1 MTSAKIPKPS
11 EPMVDPDTGLVTRS
25 WYLYNQQQD
34 QQAAATAN
42 GLGAITLPDGQQ
54 SWAQQLVFSYPE
66 DGVSTFIDSPY
77 TRTIT
82 KVTAKTAAGTT
93 TVTVAGDG
101 ALSGGSTAASTTQ
114 ASTTHASGNVVTL
127 GGSMTITLASTS
139 VDCVGLSV
147 TISGTYT
154 LA

>member
-1 MTSAKIPKPS
+1 MSAKIPKPS
-11 EPMVDPDTGLVTRS
+11 TPMVDPATGLVTRD

-42 GLGAITLPDGQQ
+42 GLGAITLPNGSQ
-54 SWAQQLVFSYPE
+54 SWSQQLVFSYPE
-66 DGVSTFIDSPY
+66 DGANVFIDAPY

-82 KVTAKTAAGTT
+82 KVTVKTTAGTT

-101 ALSGGSTAASTTQ
+101 TLDGGPTAASTSQ
-114 ASTTHASGNVVTL
+114 SSTAHTSGNIVTVGGSLTVTL
-127 GGSMTITLASTS
+127 SATST
-139 VDCVGLSV
+139 DCTGLSV